1 MPQQQQ
7 PQRSRSRV
15 RTPPDDDDLDQRQLE
30 KNSMPRSKSQSASA
44 SRKQLR
50 DDGASPVA
58 SMNNN
63 NNGTS
68 SGKVRGDESSSS
80 SSARAKAALAG
91 EASRYERPPRK
102 SSDAGVQEYSRS
114 LKNGSTVNGGSGGGG
129 GGSPTSSSKKSKSKD
144 NQFVYEDEGSTLVN
158 GGGAAAAAVAA
169 AAGGD
174 DEEDMDVAIA
184 KARAKRH
191 RKSQFIKEKRKKDED
206 ELRREEEE
214 RQEKERRRKEK
225 ERKELHRRDTERR
238 LKEVER
244 MIIEGGFVNVD
255 ESIVVPDYA
264 DGLIRALVADKTV
277 SPTPDDFLTM
287 DGFESYDRRIKAP
300 LQEVISDFLSERYI
314 DEPPSNPSAGSEVA
328 IFLKIMEANGIVFK
342 SAGKP
347 RECYC
352 KMEFGE
358 RPDDGAVKPKNTDTY
373 MTEAISSVQ
382 NPFLWN
388 QHMNIRACKIT
399 DKIIVSV
406 WDQRKDEFLGQV
418 ILFVQEIVERNEIDG
433 YVSRW
438 FDLYP
443 RQGKHK
449 DKYVG
454 GEILLEFNVDR
465 SMTEAA
471 KRENNRVAYYENEL
485 LASKINFMALYN
497 VLLRGCLTLDM
508 LVIDISEST
517 VDLLSDESKTVLRVF
532 GQKWAIG
539 EAAQFIAYVLLLFE
553 KYKVNEVP
561 VNAVFVAYESV
572 YKKVKANPNW
582 LTKYERPALSDLSD
596 QMCEYFRLQVVKY
609 KEFFPKNRPPG
620 ALENTILLWR
630 MVFKSEVYR
639 ESHPEQPAA
648 FTPFINEI
656 IRKSFESRFQ
666 KLFELTSPV
675 DEGDLELVVEGLV
688 RLTDMITDEI
698 EMDAKYYQTP
708 FRRDVKIVEVSI
720 EMYMSAFMRVIDE
733 QQEFFTSAE
742 GVAAASKGIF
752 NLLKRMRRMDAKLNK
767 IAPGKSHVNAEKIF
781 SPFVLKWLDYINTK
795 TIEWVANATS
805 ADKFEPIND
814 FDNGDG
820 DPAHSSSIMDV
831 FTAINHEL
839 SFIIDLKWS
848 NKVQSAGFF
857 QKFSKT
863 IYTALE
869 QYCDVIGTGEFK
881 PNPNAGKAWID
892 TIMKLRTDKK
902 GPADIA
908 SESCVKLCNVEF
920 ALSKLDELSQI
931 MNVAALS
938 QTTKSYRATIAPALK
953 EKAKKSRDPAS
964 PTAADEE
971 DYISGGMKVQIMYA
985 ENIRPVTNTGL
996 ANAYA
1001 TIRVP
1006 DGTVVP
1012 APDPM
1017 DVTGVDAGS
1026 PTGDEVSG
1034 PTVVA
1039 VGGSAAV
1046 PVATV
1051 LKGPQCEMARTRVIS
1066 DSINP
1071 HWDEEFTIL
1080 LPPVS
1085 RLDVN
1090 VFSKNLI
1097 TNDPVCGEASL
1108 DFASK
1113 SRLRRK
1119 LLDHQTHDIFL
1130 ELEPQGRILLRM
1142 ALDGEE
1148 EDVGFWFKKAREK
1161 LGRTRNDFVRSLCTR
1176 ISPYPREVITKA
1188 LKEQEAAPVPQGY
1201 LGVFMQTQY
1210 SNATAA
1216 GVSIDKTVSSREAD
1230 DILAPLTDYLN
1241 KNLDTLF
1248 SGLSSKMATEVIKKI
1263 WEESL
1268 LIIESCLI
1276 PQLYGPIEKD
1286 RRVLNKRQISILNW
1300 TLDILKQ
1307 FFHADGAEL
1316 GLPIKTLETRK
1327 YVHNAKLLDSYD
1339 RDLKKLKSD
1348 YEMSLIQG
1356 RDKEYILRLIR
1367 VRIEKDDGL
1376 TTQQRD
1382 EARKWFEVQLV
1393 NRKEKL
1399 K

>member
-1 MPQQQQ
+1 MSSRPRAAAAGGDEPPPTRRPPPRMASRNSDGFFDSSRRDKDKDRDRDRVGDVPMPQQQQ

-68 SGKVRGDESSSS
+68 SGKVRGDESSSL

-158 GGGAAAAAVAA
+158 GGGAAAA

-358 RPDDGAVKPKNTDTY
+358 RPDDGA
-373 MTEAISSVQ
+373 
-382 NPFLWN
+382 
-388 QHMNIRACKIT
+388 
-399 DKIIVSV
+399 
-406 WDQRKDEFLGQV
+406 
-418 ILFVQEIVERNEIDG
+418 
-433 YVSRW
+433 
-438 FDLYP
+438 
-443 RQGKHK
+443 
-449 DKYVG
+449 
-454 GEILLEFNVDR
+454 
-465 SMTEAA
+465 
-471 KRENNRVAYYENEL
+471 
-485 LASKINFMALYN
+485 
-497 VLLRGCLTLDM
+497 
-508 LVIDISEST
+508 
-517 VDLLSDESKTVLRVF
+517 
-532 GQKWAIG
+532 
-539 EAAQFIAYVLLLFE
+539 FIAYVLLLFE

-839 SFIIDLKWS
+839 SFVIDLKWS